1 MAFSKVRRAVRL
13 GQLKWWNERMEQT
26 RSEHKLRY
34 LFWET
39 SRACNLRCRHCGSDC
54 GPAAG
59 GELTMAEIKDVFK
72 SLAEDFDART
82 IMVAVTGGEP
92 LLRKDLL
99 EVMGYASSLG
109 FRWGM
114 VTNGMLV
121 DRETVDRCVA
131 AGMKT
136 VTVSVDGTRDTHDFI
151 RNFQGSFD
159 RATGALETFK
169 ASGKLAVVQATTCV
183 SDYNLHELEALYD
196 LFTGLK
202 IDEWRLLTV
211 NPIGRAKGDPR
222 FRLQPAQLKRLLDF
236 IAAKRRQKG
245 LRVTFEEEGFLG
257 PDYEGE
263 VRDGLYFCPAG
274 VSVGSV
280 LADGS
285 IGACPNLP
293 RDFVQGNV
301 RTARFR
307 DVWEHEYKNMRDL
320 GWKKL
325 GDCADC
331 QWWPFCQG
339 NSLHLWDIGAGKPVL
354 CHMRSL
360 KEAAGGPGA

>member
-13 GQLKWWNERMEQT
+13 GQLKWWNERLVQI

-59 GELTMAEIKDVFK
+59 DELTTAEIKGVFK
-72 SLAEDFDART
+72 SVAEDFDART
-82 IMVAVTGGEP
+82 VMVAVTGGEP
-92 LLRKDLL
+92 LLRKDLFD
-99 EVMGYASSLG
+99 VMGYASGLG
-109 FRWGM
+109 FQWGM

-121 DRETVDRCVA
+121 DREKVDQCVA

-136 VTVSVDGTRDTHDFI
+136 VTVSVDGMAGTHDFI
-151 RNFQGSFD
+151 RNFQGSFE
-159 RATGALETFK
+159 RAVGALTIFK
-169 ASGKLAVVQATTCV
+169 TSGKLSVVQATTCV
-183 SDYNLHELEALYD
+183 SDYNLQELEALYD
-196 LFTGLK
+196 LFTRLK

-211 NPIGRAKGDPR
+211 NPIGRAKDDPR
-222 FRLQPAQLKRLLDF
+222 FRLRPDQLKHLLDF
-236 IAAKRRQKG
+236 IVTKRRQKG

-274 VSVGSV
+274 ISIGSV

-307 DVWEHEYKNMRDL
+307 DIWEHEYRNMRDPD
-320 GWKKL
+320 WKRV

-339 NSLHLWDIGAGKPVL
+339 NSLHLWDIRAGKPVV

-360 KEAAGGPGA
+360 EEAGRRPGL